1 MRNNGK
7 VKVGSIELGFEAA
20 KERIKFQQKCGFYY
34 HCFFGSKQWKLC
46 GFLAA
51 TLSNRGNLRNK
62 ILGNYMPE
70 VKVGKS
76 FQQGPVQRSNVSF
89 TY

>member
-7 VKVGSIELGFEAA
+7 VKVGSIKLGFEAA
-20 KERIKFQQKCGFYY
+20 KARIKFQQKCGFYH
-34 HCFFGSKQWKLC
+34 HCFSVEIG

-70 VKVGKS
+70 VKVGVS
-76 FQQGPVQRSNVSF
+76 FQQGPVQRLNVSF